1 MLAATGQPRD
11 EGGKLALTGTVREAL
26 LARLLADPYYALPP
40 PKSTGR
46 ERFRTGYV
54 AEHLMGLPAIALPD
68 LLATLAELTAVTIA
82 DACRAYG
89 VAEVV
94 ASGGGTR
101 NPALMARLAARLD
114 PIPLETSEER
124 GLPADGKEAYLFAL
138 LGFLTW
144 HGVPGVVP
152 GATGSL
158 VPRVLGRI
166 SPGDGP
172 LVLPTPYG
180 APRGLR
186 IVAEK

>member
-1 MLAATGQPRD
+1 MNTFSPACSPILIMGCRRPR
-11 EGGKLALTGTVREAL
+11 
-26 LARLLADPYYALPP
+26 ARGASGSAP
-40 PKSTGR
+40 
-46 ERFRTGYV
+46 GYV
-54 AEHLMGLPAIALPD
+54 TGHLAGLPAIALPD
-68 LLATLAELTAVTIA
+68 LVATLAELTAVTVA

-89 VAEVV
+89 VTEVV

-152 GATGSL
+152 GATGSRA
-158 VPRVLGRI
+158 PRVLGRI

-172 LVLPTPYG
+172 LVLPAPHG
-180 APRGLR
+180 APSGLR
-186 IVAEK
+186 IVVGR